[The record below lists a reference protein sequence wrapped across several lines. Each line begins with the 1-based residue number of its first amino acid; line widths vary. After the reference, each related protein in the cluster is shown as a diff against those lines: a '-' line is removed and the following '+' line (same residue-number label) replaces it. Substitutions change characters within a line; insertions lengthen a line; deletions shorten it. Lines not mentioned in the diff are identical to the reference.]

1 MRILRICK
9 KIFGGCIL
17 ICLCR
22 MTVVFG
28 NEVVTRTGFV
38 ESIDLKAHRIV
49 VDDNVYTFS
58 TNTELILEGHQTNI
72 YKLREGDF
80 VLLTVKKGSS
90 EILQII
96 IQSNGSKE

>member
-1 MRILRICK
+1 MKTLRICK
-9 KIFGGCIL
+9 KICCSCIL
-17 ICLCR
+17 ICLCAI
-22 MTVVFG
+22 TVVFG

-72 YKLREGDF
+72 RKLREGDF
-80 VLLTVKKGSS
+80 VLLTVKKDSS

>member
-1 MRILRICK
+1 MKTLRICK
-9 KIFGGCIL
+9 KICCSCIL
-17 ICLCR
+17 ICLCAL
-22 MTVVFG
+22 TVVFG

-72 YKLREGDF
+72 HKLREGDF
-80 VLLTVKKGSS
+80 VLLTVKKDSS

>member
-1 MRILRICK
+1 MKTLRICK
-9 KIFGGCIL
+9 KICCSCIL
-17 ICLCR
+17 ICLCAI
-22 MTVVFG
+22 TVVFG
-28 NEVVTRTGFV
+28 NEVVTRAGFV